1 MELEQQLHSG
11 LVPLPSCGLG
21 EVTRSLYA
29 SASSLMK
36 GNFLRYKE
44 PDTYFLTILP
54 VSCDTNTSEDRAAPT
69 VPPAGLMADGHTG
82 WTLECGL

>member
-1 MELEQQLHSG
+1 MGLSQGRFIPEIPEEKAWRDPAVSNENQAMELEQQLHSG

-44 PDTYFLTILP
+44 ADMYFLTILP
-54 VSCDTNTSEDRAAPT
+54 VSCE
-69 VPPAGLMADGHTG
+69 G
-82 WTLECGL
+82 